1 MENGEWRM
9 ENGVGGGFPD
19 PTQPD
24 PTQPASI
31 VPYPLSPNSK
41 RCPLYW

>member
-24 PTQPASI
+24 PTRLDRS
-31 VPYPLSPNSK
+31 LSPF
-41 RCPLYW
+41 P